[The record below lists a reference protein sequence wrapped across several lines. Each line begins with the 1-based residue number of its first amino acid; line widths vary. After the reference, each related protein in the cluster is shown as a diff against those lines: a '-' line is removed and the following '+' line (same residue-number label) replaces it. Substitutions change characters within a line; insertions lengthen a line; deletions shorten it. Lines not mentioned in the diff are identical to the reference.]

1 MSKVNL
7 NGPIE
12 GDLTR
17 VPRNAGNE
25 QIRPESESSTATTAN
40 SRSTSDQVNLSDRA
54 ATVRRLI
61 DQSSQ
66 LPDVRQDRV
75 DSLNSQIESGSYKPS
90 ATNIADAIIKDQS

>member
-7 NGPIE
+7 NGPVE

-17 VPRNAGNE
+17 VQRNTGNE
-25 QIRPESESSTATTAN
+25 QIRPESESSTATPVN
-40 SRSTSDQVNLSDRA
+40 SRLNSDQVNLSDRG

-61 DQSSQ
+61 DQSAQ
-66 LPDVRQDRV
+66 LPDVRQDRI

-90 ATNIADAIIKDQS
+90 ATDIADAIIKDQS

>member
-12 GDLTR
+12 GDLSR
-17 VPRNAGNE
+17 VPRNTGNE

-40 SRSTSDQVNLSDRA
+40 SRPTSDQVNLSDRG
-54 ATVRRLI
+54 ATVRKLI
-61 DQSSQ
+61 DQSAQ
-66 LPDVRQDRV
+66 LPDVRQDRI

-90 ATNIADAIIKDQS
+90 ATDIADAIIKDQS

>member
-17 VPRNAGNE
+17 IARNTGNE
-25 QIRPESESSTATTAN
+25 QIRPESESSTDTTAN
-40 SRSTSDQVNLSDRA
+40 SRTTSDEVNLSDRG

-61 DQSSQ
+61 DQSAQ
-66 LPDVRQDRV
+66 LPEVRQDRI
-75 DSLNSQIESGSYKPS
+75 DSLKSQIESGSYKPS
-90 ATNIADAIIKDQS
+90 ATDIAEAIIKDQS

>member
-17 VPRNAGNE
+17 IPRNTGNE
-25 QIRPESESSTATTAN
+25 QIRPESESSPATTAN
-40 SRSTSDQVNLSDRA
+40 SHPTSDQVNLSDRG

-61 DQSSQ
+61 DKSAQ
-66 LPDVRQDRV
+66 LPDVRQDRI

-90 ATNIADAIIKDQS
+90 ATDIAEAIIKDQS